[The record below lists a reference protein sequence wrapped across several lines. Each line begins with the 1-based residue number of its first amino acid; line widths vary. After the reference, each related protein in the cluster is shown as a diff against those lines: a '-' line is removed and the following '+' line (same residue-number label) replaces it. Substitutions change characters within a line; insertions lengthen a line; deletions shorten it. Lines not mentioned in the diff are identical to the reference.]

1 MNNTDNRSVSGEEIY
16 LEIHIQSSFLCDTI
30 CQLLSF
36 PLPLLMSQSSLFI
49 VQKKKGILHNCN
61 SKKALWKAII

>member
-16 LEIHIQSSFLCDTI
+16 LEIDIQSSFLCDTI

-49 VQKKKGILHNCN
+49 VQKKKEFY
-61 SKKALWKAII
+61 IIVIQRKHFEKL